1 MKDKF
6 QDRATSLFICL
17 TLAFLPVHVLIQYQI
32 IDNSLENRVV
42 AAGIA
47 LVLYL
52 MAR

>member
-1 MKDKF
+1 MKEKF

-17 TLAFLPVHVLIQYQI
+17 TLAFLPVHVLIQYHI
-32 IDNSLENRVV
+32 VDDNIENRVA

-52 MAR
+52 LAR